1 MPNRI
6 PDITA
11 ARRMTRICIASIM
24 GIMGLTPAHIGGSL
38 RGAGMTTKGMVITVS
53 FKTTTYLSS

>member
-1 MPNRI
+1 
-6 PDITA
+6 
-11 ARRMTRICIASIM
+11 MTRICIASIM